1 MLLKSLHM
9 KNFRQFID
17 ETIEFS
23 DDLDRNVTIIMGDN
37 GSGKTTIA
45 QAFSWCLYCSTDFN
59 DNILINRKVANEM
72 AVGSDEEVKTE
83 LVLQHGGIDYTVT
96 TVQVY
101 RKEFNG
107 KVKSFNPSQSIRYKR
122 ADGQQEFIKDSLKVQ
137 GLIRKIL
144 PKDLSRYFFF
154 DGERINLMSKEVQN
168 GNSKTFMTAVR
179 GLLGLGAFEAAIAHL
194 KPTSAG
200 VIGKYNAKFSSGTD
214 ATIASA
220 SEKANECTD
229 KIAANTKK
237 IETLREEKERADQRI
252 IDLSVEIKAKEG
264 DEKLQD
270 RKEKLIAKRDNAQV
284 SLGKAREKLFKDFGA
299 SANGYF
305 IQPLIR
311 DAMQMIS
318 QLDLTGK
325 DIPAMHAKTIDYLL
339 KRGECI
345 CGEKLVAGDDHY
357 QHLVNLLQFIPPQSI
372 GVSVGN
378 FNSEASTKL
387 SHATDL
393 YASTVETSSLVESI
407 DASISGYESDI
418 SEIETQLAGYTGVGH
433 LQRELSLCQKTSR
446 ENEEKINNLT
456 AENGK
461 LEWQKGQYE
470 SQIQSL
476 ALADEQNKTIA
487 TYKAYAQYIYDTL
500 NAEYAAEETKTRN
513 ELQESI
519 NEIFKTIYAGG
530 LSLKIDEKYN
540 IQVLVDQFSEFN
552 QDIETSTAQS
562 ISVIFAFISGIIK
575 MARERQNSGEEHLVQ
590 TEAYPLVMD
599 APLSAF
605 DKRRIKTVCETL
617 PSVAEQVI
625 IFIKDT
631 DGDIANQYMENKVGA
646 QYTFDK
652 LNEFETTLK

>member
-1 MLLKSLHM
+1 M
-9 KNFRQFID
+9 KNFCQFID
-17 ETIEFS
+17 ETIPFS
-23 DDLDRNVTIIMGDN
+23 DDLDHNVTIIMGDN

-59 DNILINRKVANEM
+59 DNILLNRKVANEM
-72 AVGSDEEVKTE
+72 PIGTDKEVKTE
-83 LVLQHGGIDYTVT
+83 LVLQHGGIIYTIT
-96 TVQVY
+96 TTQLY
-101 RKEFNG
+101 RKEFTG
-107 KVKSFNPSQSIRYKR
+107 KIKSFNPTQSIRYKR
-122 ADGQQEFIKDSLKVQ
+122 SDGQQEFIKDSLKVQ
-137 GLIRKIL
+137 GLIRRIL

-168 GNSKTFMTAVR
+168 GRSTTFMTAVR
-179 GLLGLGAFEAAIAHL
+179 GLLGLGAFEAAISHL

-200 VIGKYNAKFSSGTD
+200 VIGKYNAKFSNGAN
-214 ATIASA
+214 ATVASA
-220 SEKANECTD
+220 SAKITEYSD
-229 KIAANTKK
+229 KIAKNTNK
-237 IETLREEKERADQRI
+237 IEELKAEKDQADQRI
-252 IDLSVEIKAKEG
+252 VDLSIEIKAKEG
-264 DEKLQD
+264 DEKLQE
-270 RKEKLIAKRDNAQV
+270 RKEKLIAKRNNAQA
-284 SLGKAREKLFKDFGA
+284 SLNKAREKVFKDFGA

-305 IQPLIR
+305 IQPLIH
-311 DAMQMIS
+311 DALQMIS
-318 QLDLTGK
+318 ELDLTGK
-325 DIPAMHAKTIDYLL
+325 DIPAMHAKTIDFLL

-345 CGEKLVAGDDHY
+345 CGEKLVAGDNHY

-378 FNSEASTKL
+378 FSSEANAKL
-387 SHATDL
+387 SHSIDL
-393 YASTVETSSLVESI
+393 YASSVETSSMIESI
-407 DASISGYESDI
+407 DASITGYESDI
-418 SEIETQLAGYTGVGH
+418 TEIENQLAGYAGVGH

-446 ENEEKINNLT
+446 DDEEKISQLT

-461 LEWQKGQYE
+461 LEWQKGQFE

-487 TYKAYAQYIYDTL
+487 TYKAYAQFIYDTL
-500 NAEYAAEETKTRN
+500 REEYAAEENKTRT
-513 ELQESI
+513 ELQNSI
-519 NEIFKTIYAGG
+519 NDIFKTIYAGG

-540 IQVLVDQFSEFN
+540 IQVLVDNFTEFN

-617 PSVAEQVI
+617 PNVAEQVI

-631 DGDIANQYMENKVGA
+631 DGDIAHQYMEQKVGA
-646 QYTFDK
+646 QYTFEK
-652 LNEFETTLK
+652 ISEFETRLR